1 MVSLGGPPGD
11 TLQGGDTRIKFKK
24 KLWVNSERT
33 VDKWGRTAKK
43 SLQMATTKKGRQ
55 FFQENIGATPSVAA
69 PGDTNPSNAAVHG
82 PLYM

>member
-1 MVSLGGPPGD
+1 
-11 TLQGGDTRIKFKK
+11 
-24 KLWVNSERT
+24 
-33 VDKWGRTAKK
+33 
-43 SLQMATTKKGRQ
+43 MATTKKGRQ